1 MKRGFQWVS
10 VFCLRFGPG
19 DLAAFAGLSQ
29 LPNGSYSVALWPT
42 NMIVWTFNLFFFLL
56 CVFLPSL
63 SVQETLQNA
72 RSFDLKKQ
80 SKLKIVNYFSG
91 EIICLLLSLGHILL
105 SWKIELMCNLGNLIK
120 KQIIEQVDSSGCQK
134 KKNKETILSHENG
147 YIVPWQISI
156 HQIVALY
163 TCPTKWLHHSSSKE
177 DNINLQKFVSGIP
190 CIAICHVYNT
200 GGTTCNFQTVKILH
214 FIVEL
219 YFAPWAMIK
228 MRLMHQVY
236 LATSSISICCL
247 MWKQNHHLHT

>member
-1 MKRGFQWVS
+1 
-10 VFCLRFGPG
+10 
-19 DLAAFAGLSQ
+19 
-29 LPNGSYSVALWPT
+29 
-42 NMIVWTFNLFFFLL
+42 
-56 CVFLPSL
+56 
-63 SVQETLQNA
+63 
-72 RSFDLKKQ
+72 
-80 SKLKIVNYFSG
+80 
-91 EIICLLLSLGHILL
+91 
-105 SWKIELMCNLGNLIK
+105 
-120 KQIIEQVDSSGCQK
+120 VDSSGCQK